1 MFQTTNIEI
10 KAIKTPLFDCEDLKG
25 PLCLCEIHVY
35 RNMQLILKKDNAHI
49 YEFIN
54 RLICLLQDKIICEKP
69 LEEKH
74 LSK

>member
-25 PLCLCEIHVY
+25 PLCLCENTCIYEQAINFEAV
-35 RNMQLILKKDNAHI
+35 MQCTH

-54 RLICLLQDKIICEKP
+54 RGLFVYCKAI
-69 LEEKH
+69 
-74 LSK
+74 